1 MEGWSLM
8 KRILVALLERAIRA
22 GVEAGLLPATAPPSI
37 EVELTKDP
45 GHGDYASN
53 VAMILASQVRKNPRE
68 IAGVLL
74 QRIEDTE
81 GFLEKIEIA
90 GPGFMN
96 FFIREGVLNRFLVD
110 VEREGERYG
119 SSDLGKGGRVQ
130 VEFVSAN
137 PTGPLHIGHA
147 RGAVVGDVMA
157 NILAAAGYRVFR
169 E

>member
-1 MEGWSLM
+1 MERRPLI
-8 KRILVALLERAIRA
+8 KRQLVALLEKAVRE
-22 GVEAGLLPATAPPSI
+22 GVAAGLMPELASPFI

-45 GHGDYASN
+45 GHGDYPSN

-68 IAGVLL
+68 IAVVIL
-74 QRIEDTE
+74 QRIEDPE
-81 GFLEKIEIA
+81 GFLEKVEIA

-96 FFIREGVLNRFLVD
+96 FFIREGVLNRFLAD
-110 VEREGERYG
+110 VERGGERYG

-147 RGAVVGDVMA
+147 RGAVGGDVM
-157 NILAAAGYRVFR
+157 G
-169 E
+169 